1 VAEFGAEQKSELR
14 RFDTNNASGKDYE
27 LLILPTVRIPG
38 CWRSSEQHRWW
49 QYTMLNDA
57 RYDQIYG
64 RSIFQKKSLVCFKSI
79 HDGKQ
84 AISASEKNM
93 IIKARKQVLLSDL
106 KTEMM
111 HSADL
116 VLRN

>member
-1 VAEFGAEQKSELR
+1 
-14 RFDTNNASGKDYE
+14 
-27 LLILPTVRIPG
+27 
-38 CWRSSEQHRWW
+38 
-49 QYTMLNDA
+49 
-57 RYDQIYG
+57 
-64 RSIFQKKSLVCFKSI
+64 VCFKSI
-79 HDGKQ
+79 HDRKQ

-111 HSADL
+111 HSTNL

>member
-1 VAEFGAEQKSELR
+1 MAEFGAEQKSELR

-57 RYDQIYG
+57 RYDQIYD
-64 RSIFQKKSLVCFKSI
+64 RSIFQKKVSCVSRVYTIESKLY
-79 HDGKQ
+79 
-84 AISASEKNM
+84 
-93 IIKARKQVLLSDL
+93 
-106 KTEMM
+106 
-111 HSADL
+111 
-116 VLRN
+116 